1 VNTILNNSEVDTI
14 YRCLAE
20 EKVSM
25 VERYSIANKLL
36 ELKKKHKKIRFVIWD
51 MLRDLTGGAGDDKG

>member
-1 VNTILNNSEVDTI
+1 VKPILNKSEVDII

-20 EKVSM
+20 HPVSA

-36 ELKKKHKKIRFVIWD
+36 ELKKKHKKIRFVIEVE
-51 MLRDLTGGAGDDKG
+51 DD